1 MRKYFVMIIYWEV
14 DGIFVCKIRN
24 GVLWFIFKIK
34 KVIARDMG
42 YFYANICVYL
52 KLFL

>member
-1 MRKYFVMIIYWEV
+1 MIIYWEV
-14 DGIFVCKIRN
+14 DGTFVCKIRY

-34 KVIARDMG
+34 KVIALDIG

>member
-24 GVLWFIFKIK
+24 GVLWFIFKI
-34 KVIARDMG
+34 IARDMG

>member
-1 MRKYFVMIIYWEV
+1 MIIYWEV

-34 KVIARDMG
+34 NFSLIIIVWN
-42 YFYANICVYL
+42 F
-52 KLFL
+52 